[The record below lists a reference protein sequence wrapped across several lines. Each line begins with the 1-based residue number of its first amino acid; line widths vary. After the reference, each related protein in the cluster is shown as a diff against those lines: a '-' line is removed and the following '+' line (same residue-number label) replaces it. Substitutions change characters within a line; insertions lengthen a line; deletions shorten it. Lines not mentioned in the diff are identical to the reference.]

1 MLSSIG
7 HRKNKMRSLGNRPV
21 LLMSIGHKYEPK
33 NNVGPSPSGVGL
45 ATNHV
50 LPAGHSQ
57 FQPLGINHIKHL
69 KISKSY
75 LEKK

>member
-7 HRKNKMRSLGNRPV
+7 NRKNKFRTLGDRHV
-21 LLMSIGHKYEPK
+21 LNMSMGNKYEPK
-33 NNVGPSPSGVGL
+33 NTMGHSPSGVGIS
-45 ATNHV
+45 ANHV

-57 FQPLGINHIKHL
+57 FQPLGLNHIKHL

>member
-7 HRKNKMRSLGNRPV
+7 NKKNKFRTLGNRHA
-21 LLMSIGHKYEPK
+21 LNLSIGNKHEPK
-33 NNVGPSPSGVGL
+33 NNMGPSLGGVGIS
-45 ATNHV
+45 ANHV
-50 LPAGHSQ
+50 LPTGHSQ